1 MTDIVVISLLSK
13 LDRSNTQCNA
23 SNIYFEQTLVCR
35 VDIQLIFK
43 YVKRNKR
50 PILNVNF
57 KKHPKQIQQLVKDLK
72 MELFVN
78 IIINFKLQTIFAKR
92 SILDV
97 PNVLSLP
104 LTTTNQMFFTNNK
117 NAISA
122 LFGTVTLTTQPR
134 FYPFKVNRRN
144 TKTLSKM

>member
-1 MTDIVVISLLSK
+1 
-13 LDRSNTQCNA
+13 
-23 SNIYFEQTLVCR
+23 
-35 VDIQLIFK
+35 
-43 YVKRNKR
+43 
-50 PILNVNF
+50 
-57 KKHPKQIQQLVKDLK
+57 

-78 IIINFKLQTIFAKR
+78 IIIDFKLQTIFAKR

-97 PNVLSLP
+97 PKVLSSP
-104 LTTTNQMFFTNNK
+104 LTTTNQTFFTNNK

-134 FYPFKVNRRN
+134 FYSFKVNRRN